1 MLRSE
6 NKLSWRFASLKG
18 IGGRLRHYNLLD
30 KIYEWLNVIKKF
42 RWGIRRISMKK
53 LILLIMVALWLTVNV
68 TAITWGGVN
77 LDKWQV
83 FGTEP
88 EKPK

>member
-1 MLRSE
+1 
-6 NKLSWRFASLKG
+6 
-18 IGGRLRHYNLLD
+18 
-30 KIYEWLNVIKKF
+30 
-42 RWGIRRISMKK
+42 MKK
-53 LILLIMVALWLTVNV
+53 LILLIMVALWLNVNV